1 MTNIEKYLIEH
12 GFAEKERYPVG
23 TVTYMTKDESG
34 FYGGDEIVILPSHEY
49 EILVGYPYHIVMDRL
64 APADGCERIYLD
76 SVMAAFEDHLK
87 WAIRLRDELN
97 AVEDPWGEVE

>member
-34 FYGGDEIVILPSHEY
+34 FY
-49 EILVGYPYHIVMDRL
+49 
-64 APADGCERIYLD
+64 
-76 SVMAAFEDHLK
+76 MAAFEDHLK